1 MKLLKDL
8 QGNGDPNPNRD
19 NREIGEGKYR
29 CQTFQGSNDTQ
40 NRDNRF
46 QNRPQVTRCNQ
57 QNNTQNYQARNRN
70 NGNNG
75 NGNNRYSNNYNRN
88 ERINHIVIDDQRV
101 NQNSNHRGNRESR
114 R

>member
-46 QNRPQVTRCNQ
+46 QNRPQVTRSNQ
-57 QNNTQNYQARNRN
+57 QNNTQSYQARNRN

-75 NGNNRYSNNYNRN
+75 NGNNRSNNNNYNRN
-88 ERINHIVIDDQRV
+88 E
-101 NQNSNHRGNRESR
+101 
-114 R
+114 